1 MTMPSLQSFIDRMVY
16 YCRDV
21 SVGYS
26 QADRWD
32 VRPGGNCDCSSLVIT
47 CLREAGFDTGSAT
60 YTGNMSS
67 QLTARG
73 WVRLS
78 PYVSKQPGDILL
90 NDAYHV
96 AAMINNYQLA
106 QASISETGGVNG
118 ADGDQTGRETNIS
131 NYYDYPWN
139 AVLRWNGGIMATTQ
153 EIAAAVGSYTYGN
166 GDTIYNY
173 AHWASDNSGAAR
185 KDAALARAYLTPRF
199 LGAKD
204 SAVRHLWLPGRK
216 VIPALR
222 DGGDERDGR
231 RPEKHLRRGRAHRD
245 LRNQGPARLRHLDSQ
260 RPAVGGTRQ
269 THPRQMILPR
279 RSSNGGDGGSRPVNA
294 YTRTVV

>member
-1 MTMPSLQSFIDRMVY
+1 MPSLQSFIDRMVY

-173 AHWASDNSGAAR
+173 AHWAFGQFRRCQEGRRPGASLPHAYKTPVPRGQGLGRPPPVAAR
-185 KDAALARAYLTPRF
+185 TQ
-199 LGAKD
+199 G
-204 SAVRHLWLPGRK
+204 H
-216 VIPALR
+216 PALR

-245 LRNQGPARLRHLDSQ
+245 LRNQGPSSTTPSRFSTTSRGRNAPNSSPANDSSATGH
-260 RPAVGGTRQ
+260 PTGVTAGAVR
-269 THPRQMILPR
+269 
-279 RSSNGGDGGSRPVNA
+279 
-294 YTRTVV
+294 

>member
-1 MTMPSLQSFIDRMVY
+1 MPSLQSFIDRMVY

-47 CLREAGFDTGSAT
+47 CLREAGFDTGTAS
-60 YTGNMSS
+60 YTGNMSA

-78 PYVSKQPGDILL
+78 PYVAKHPGDILL

-118 ADGDQTGRETNIS
+118 MDGDQTGRETNIS
-131 NYYDYPWN
+131 SYYDYPWDCI
-139 AVLRWNGGIMATTQ
+139 LRWNGGIMATTQ
-153 EIAAAVGSYTYGN
+153 EIAAAVGSYRYNN

-173 AHWASDNSGAAR
+173 IHYASDAAQSAK

-199 LGAKD
+199 LGARD
-204 SAVRHLWLPGRK
+204 DAARYLWLPGRK
-216 VIPALR
+216 VIPLYEVAELKEIA
-222 DGGDERDGR
+222 GDLKNIYGQDVPTVLYATKAQLDYAISILNG
-231 RPEKHLRRGRAHRD
+231 D
-245 LRNQGPARLRHLDSQ
+245 PAEIRKSLK
-260 RPAVGGTRQ
+260 P
-269 THPRQMILPR
+269 
-279 RSSNGGDGGSRPVNA
+279 
-294 YTRTVV
+294 

>member
-1 MTMPSLQSFIDRMVY
+1 MPSLQSFIDRMVY

-47 CLREAGFDTGSAT
+47 CLREAGFDTGTAS
-60 YTGNMSS
+60 YTGNMSA

-118 ADGDQTGRETNIS
+118 MDGDQTGRETNIS

-139 AVLRWNGGIMATTQ
+139 AVLRWNGDTMATTQ

-166 GDTIYNY
+166 GDTVYNY
-173 AHWASDNSGAAR
+173 VHYASDNSGAAR

-199 LGAKD
+199 LGARD
-204 SAVRHLWLPGRK
+204 DAARYLWLPGRK
-216 VIPALR
+216 VIPLYEMAEMSEMA
-222 DGGDERDGR
+222 GDLKNIYGQDVPTVLYATKAQLDYAISILNDQPWEERAKLIPG
-231 RPEKHLRRGRAHRD
+231 K
-245 LRNQGPARLRHLDSQ
+245 
-260 RPAVGGTRQ
+260 
-269 THPRQMILPR
+269 
-279 RSSNGGDGGSRPVNA
+279 
-294 YTRTVV
+294 

>member
-1 MTMPSLQSFIDRMVY
+1 MGSLQTLVDRMVY

-47 CLREAGFDTGSAT
+47 CLREAGFDTGAAS
-60 YTGNMSS
+60 YTGNMSA

-73 WVRLS
+73 WHRLN
-78 PYVSKQPGDILL
+78 PTVAKQAGDILL

-96 AAMINNYQLA
+96 AVMINGSQLA
-106 QASISETGGVNG
+106 QASISETGGVSG

-139 AVLRWNGGIMATTQ
+139 AVLRWNGDTMPTVQ
-153 EIAAAVGSYTYGN
+153 EIAAAVGSYRYNN

-173 AHWASDNSGAAR
+173 VHYASDNSSAAR

-204 SAVRHLWLPGRK
+204 SPARHLWLPGRK
-216 VIPALR
+216 VIPLYEAAELKEIA
-222 DGGDERDGR
+222 GDLKNIYGQDVPTVIYATKAQLDYAISILNDQPWEERAKLIPG
-231 RPEKHLRRGRAHRD
+231 K
-245 LRNQGPARLRHLDSQ
+245 
-260 RPAVGGTRQ
+260 
-269 THPRQMILPR
+269 
-279 RSSNGGDGGSRPVNA
+279 
-294 YTRTVV
+294 